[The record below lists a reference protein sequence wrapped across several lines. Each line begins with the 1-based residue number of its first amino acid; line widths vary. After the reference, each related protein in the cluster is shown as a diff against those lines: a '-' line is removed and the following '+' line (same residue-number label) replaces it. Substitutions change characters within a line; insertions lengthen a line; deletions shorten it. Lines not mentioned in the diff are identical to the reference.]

1 MPIRNIKLTDAQ
13 AIRNMLEQLGYP
25 LSIEQINEKLALLLN
40 SPNDIVY
47 VYEDDKKVVG
57 FITLHFSIQLAFE
70 GSFCEIGYFVV
81 DSNVRSKGIGR
92 MLEEK
97 ACQVAIAQGC
107 SQINVFSMIHRA
119 DAHRFYQRHGYTQIE
134 KFFNKELSK

>member
-1 MPIRNIKLTDAQ
+1 MPVRNAKLTDAQ

-25 LSIEQINEKLALLLN
+25 LKLEQINEKLALLLD
-40 SPNDIVY
+40 SANDIVY
-47 VYEDDKKVVG
+47 VYEDDNKVVA

-81 DSNVRSKGIGR
+81 DSDVRSKGIGR
-92 MLEEK
+92 LLEEK
-97 ACQVAIAQGC
+97 ACKAAIANGC

-119 DAHRFYQRHGYTQIE
+119 DAHRFYQRQGYTQIE
-134 KFFNKELSK
+134 RFFNKKL